1 MMGWPKGLENSEEYS
16 EMTQKLLYLDY
27 NLLYLDFDRATK
39 FGNYQTIDLWWRET
53 DSKNAEMM
61 LNIARFIVRSSKW
74 SSAIIRV
81 LFVNNSNVD
90 CEIIKGNILN
100 LVEDIRVKVEIK
112 IINNA
117 IEQIPFYELISK
129 YSITTDLTLLG
140 IPNFDINKQ
149 TQFVIKTNQLFESIG
164 STLMVKASKSFNEIN
179 LDIVKKTA
187 EEPYFE

>member
-1 MMGWPKGLENSEEYS
+1 
-16 EMTQKLLYLDY
+16 
-27 NLLYLDFDRATK
+27 
-39 FGNYQTIDLWWRET
+39 
-53 DSKNAEMM
+53 MM

-74 SSAIIRV
+74 SSAVIRV

-90 CEIIKGNILN
+90 CEIIEGNILN

>member
-1 MMGWPKGLENSEEYS
+1 MSINFIEIPL
-16 EMTQKLLYLDY
+16 
-27 NLLYLDFDRATK
+27 F
-39 FGNYQTIDLWWRET
+39 
-53 DSKNAEMM
+53 KNANS
-61 LNIARFIVRSSKW
+61 LILFSK
-74 SSAIIRV
+74 I
-81 LFVNNSNVD
+81 
-90 CEIIKGNILN
+90 EILN

-164 STLMVKASKSFNEIN
+164 STLMVKASESFNEIN
-179 LDIVKKTA
+179 LNVAIKTS
-187 EEPYFE
+187 EESFFKS